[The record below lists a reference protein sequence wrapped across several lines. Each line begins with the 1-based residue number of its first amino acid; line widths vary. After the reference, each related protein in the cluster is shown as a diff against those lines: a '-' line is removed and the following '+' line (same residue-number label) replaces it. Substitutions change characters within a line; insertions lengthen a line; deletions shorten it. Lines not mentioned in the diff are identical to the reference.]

1 MPSQSRQLAAIMFT
15 DIVGYTALMG
25 EDEQKAF
32 EVLDQFKSI
41 ATPLVQKHNGKWH
54 KDLGDGALCSFGS
67 ALDAV
72 KSAIAIQ
79 QQLNKEI
86 HSKIRNSG
94 DVTFQDGDVFG
105 DGVNIAS
112 RIQSE
117 AAPGG
122 ICLSEAVYKTV
133 RNKEGIKAAFLGKR
147 KLKNVEGLTKLYQIS
162 AQGIETKGHTPVKVI
177 SLWKALILSVGLAV
191 LLSVLWVR
199 YFQSPGISQS
209 KGVERYDII
218 LPEETPLA
226 LIGSAPLGIGQTA
239 LAISPDGN
247 LLVYAGQEDR
257 TTRLFIRSID
267 IGEVDVLEGTEGA
280 FSPFFSPDGKWIG
293 FFSSNYLKKVSV
305 RGGEPITLCAATN
318 SEGGVWAYDY
328 RIFFSDEFGARLN
341 WIHAEGGERHE
352 LQVEGASGT
361 YGSFNLPSLLG
372 EKYIL
377 VSTSYPNG
385 IVAISL
391 ESGQSVKLLDQGS
404 DPHFIPSGYL
414 SFVEHGRLMV
424 VPFDLKTLTIKGKI
438 VSIIDDLQTE
448 EIAGQVSVSND
459 GTLIYVPGIS
469 AMESELVFRS
479 IDGKEEVLSL
489 KPDYYGPVNISPDG
503 EKLAISNQNTGD
515 IYVYDIR
522 SQTITRLTHDGSS
535 NQVIWTPNGT
545 KITYGIHFD
554 SLHNIF
560 QINASGS
567 DAPMEIISS
576 NTRIYPIDWSSD
588 GKVFMYGEYNPAAS
602 SDIKF
607 HFFNQTREDLVL
619 TPNRATQTLARF
631 SPKNDYVAYTSN
643 ESGQFEVYV
652 QPFPPNGDRRIVST
666 DGGEEPIWSPKGDK
680 LYYRN
685 VNGNNWMVV
694 TCTLEP
700 TFSAGVPELLFSG
713 HYVNVLGYSYDIS
726 PDGQH
731 FLLLRPVN
739 NAQTASRLKVVKNL
753 FEELN
758 RLAPTD

>member
-1 MPSQSRQLAAIMFT
+1 MFT

-86 HSKIRNSG
+86 DSKIRIGIHSG

-147 KLKNVEGLTKLYQIS
+147 KLKNVEGLTRLYQIS
-162 AQGIETKGHTPVKVI
+162 AQGIETKGQTPVKVI
-177 SLWKALILSVGLAV
+177 SLWKAIVMSVGFAV
-191 LLSVLWVR
+191 LLSVLSVW

-257 TTRLFIRSID
+257 TTRLFVRSID

-280 FSPFFSPDGKWIG
+280 FSPFFSSNGEWIG
-293 FFSSNYLKKVSV
+293 FFSSNYLKKVSI
-305 RGGEPITLCAATN
+305 RGGEPITLCEVIN
-318 SEGGVWAYDY
+318 PNGGVWASDD
-328 RIFFSDEFGARLN
+328 RIIFSDDFGASLN
-341 WIHAEGGERHE
+341 WIHSEGRERHE

-361 YGSFNLPSLLG
+361 YGSFNFPSLLG

-377 VSTSYPNG
+377 VSTSYPKG
-385 IVAISL
+385 INAISL
-391 ESGQSVKLLDQGS
+391 ENGQQVKLLDQGNN
-404 DPHFIPSGYL
+404 PHFLSSGHL
-414 SFVEHGRLMV
+414 SFVVYGRLMV
-424 VPFDLKTLTIKGKI
+424 VPFDIKSLTINGKI
-438 VSIIDDLQTE
+438 VSIIDDLRTE
-448 EIAGQVSVSND
+448 SFTGQVTVSSGGD
-459 GTLIYVPGIS
+459 LIYAPGIS

-479 IDGKEEVLSL
+479 IDGNEEVLPIKS
-489 KPDYYGPVNISPDG
+489 DYHGEFRISPNG
-503 EKLAISNQNTGD
+503 EKLVISNLNTRD
-515 IYVYDIR
+515 IRVYDIS
-522 SQTITRLTHDGSS
+522 SQTMTRLTHDGRSYGGK
-535 NQVIWTPNGT
+535 WTPNG
-545 KITYGIHFD
+545 KEITYG
-554 SLHNIF
+554 SNIDNQNKIL
-560 QINASGS
+560 QINASGF
-567 DAPMEIISS
+567 DAPIEIISGTS
-576 NTRIYPIDWSSD
+576 ARAHDWSSD
-588 GKVFMYGEYNPAAS
+588 GKVLMYGESNLATS

-607 HFFNQTREDLVL
+607 HFLDQTKEDLVL
-619 TPNRATQTLARF
+619 MPNRASQLLASF
-631 SPKNDYVAYTSN
+631 SPNSDYIAYMSD
-643 ESGQFEVYV
+643 ESGQSEVYV
-652 QPFPPNGDRRIVST
+652 QPFPSNDNRWTVSS
-666 DGGEEPIWSPKGDK
+666 DGGEEPIGHPKEI
-680 LYYRN
+680 N
-685 VNGNNWMVV
+685 CIIE
-694 TCTLEP
+694 T
-700 TFSAGVPELLFSG
+700 
-713 HYVNVLGYSYDIS
+713 
-726 PDGQH
+726 
-731 FLLLRPVN
+731 
-739 NAQTASRLKVVKNL
+739 
-753 FEELN
+753 
-758 RLAPTD
+758 